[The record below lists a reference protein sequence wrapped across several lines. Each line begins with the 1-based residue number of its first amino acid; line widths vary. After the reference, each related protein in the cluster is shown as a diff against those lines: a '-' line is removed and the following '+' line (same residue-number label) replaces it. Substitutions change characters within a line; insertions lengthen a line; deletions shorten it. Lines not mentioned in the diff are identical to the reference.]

1 MADLSKY
8 MSALYSEGGQIGNE
22 DMRQT
27 VEYQF
32 VKAYPSVN
40 STNGGSIH
48 SESNIRWLTKQFTK
62 KPFLIPHDGNP
73 EKDMFKMKG
82 SAGGING
89 VYVDGGMANI
99 DGYIVSIANDITDVY
114 FDCMDDTNF
123 GSNSSGV
130 IWTQVVQRT
139 IMDLSTELQ
148 NAEFKTFIGGTHDDS
163 ILEKLVEEGLEPT
176 AENIQEE
183 AYTRYEALMNSDTL
197 EPQKIGEITIT
208 YRDIDN
214 IKIVEYIDALPE
226 DDKNKFTPI
235 EDGTAYQA
243 TYDIQI
249 GFPKTYYGINDM
261 TIPFIFITDNFGFI
275 YTFYNANDNTDN
287 QVITTHYYPATR
299 EERIDMQNIHN
310 DMTVAGQPN
319 IPGTVINKMIP
330 DNKVYDMNECYSGG
344 TEASSSAQRGTV
356 LPNKED
362 LNNILNSNF
371 DTTTTADLFTIYGTK
386 TGIDISTLTH
396 IPIVRS
402 QKSGVSTILADKY
415 YCLPISNTTPF
426 DETYRKVL
434 KYFLKPTNINN
445 IDYPVAVFNNAGMLH
460 PYNEYIYN
468 DDEAIQVLEGYV
480 TFMRRVTNLLMDN
493 SYTSWNGITFNSNY
507 RSDPNGDNIT
517 KEDGPD
523 FRRNWAAMINCF
535 EVNGVDSDN
544 NILNTIK
551 ADVFENDEQSFYEFF
566 GVNYEEGINYSAIK
580 FHHIYNLFI
589 APYINTYMQ
598 IAWTAMFKNG
608 VVNEL
613 YCPPKALAPIR
624 EVGIGITDD
633 EYWSGKI
640 RLEHTYQ
647 ISSTKS
653 ITQNYNFTE
662 NADLYTDGGRLR
674 KFLCEP
680 EKVTFIKK
688 DLDNDIVTY
697 RNKVSDNAFANDN
710 NAFNM
715 CEDYITYIKRCSSND
730 RTFIHQDSD
739 NFLQNTQILLTSIPY
754 KITKLVL
761 NGNNVT
767 EAKFFDDYRLYKDNE
782 VYPSSTPS
790 SAIVPTTIKDYI
802 QNVQIDVN
810 TMLPRPNK
818 NTENNYLISHIPF
831 WYKVGNDYEKRES
844 TPSYILNITNIQTM
858 DYIDG
863 KSFGIDGFNFTGYT
877 QDWVTFVPMVFRL
890 YKDGQGYLLGKTPG
904 EDVDAGIVV
913 DYKFVKDVEDRD
925 FWFATVWLNTRRTTV
940 SYNIENNGADW
951 PVNTNNGTEDYLRTR
966 NMTIFDVDKIYTHDE
981 QGNYISYNQYMESFI
996 SSSSFA
1002 EVVDEKVSVI
1012 NDSIEEMNTTIINNK
1027 TELIQNN
1034 YEKCVIANAN
1044 VNNNLTILLLENPQN
1059 NYLYQDKSELSV
1071 DTIIL
1076 SNPILELEYPS
1087 SEITNTTVDTK
1098 GVNNKCRIKTI
1109 IHNGTTLEITSS
1121 ILSAEDTWIC
1131 NCGSV
1136 QNITQTLPDTVTVE
1150 ITLNTYFDKDIETMI
1165 TITFTPNNE
1174 HIIDIQ
1180 PIDGNKYPSKFA
1192 MDYITLTNL
1201 NLGIND
1207 ISAEDMHKYT
1217 EFGLAPILWNLGDKR
1232 TFYVDV
1238 LDVNDGSVV
1247 ESIPIPAVIVGFD
1260 CDPSIK
1266 ALGSVKHHIVWM
1278 TEIGNT
1284 LSEVDLIKI
1293 GMTENGVFPGF
1304 KANQGYTMHSSGV
1317 DDIEYIANKKY
1328 AFGTFMFMDGK
1339 YGHNTT
1345 QNAQL
1350 PVMKWLQNLVDVDK
1364 QINHENAYELR
1375 LVDSDIYTLLTST
1388 NEPWWW
1394 GQRTVYEKVGDNY
1407 NEVTFTGSGTTE
1419 DPINPSY
1426 VANSFYLKNDI
1437 LVNRYFDAP
1446 EEYSVFIP
1454 SYGTNPDFNSIPKYV
1469 LSAYNIYMYG
1479 ENYDYKVGVSYIV
1492 ENNENRTKT
1501 GVGNAWL
1508 PSLKELGV
1516 TSEMYDPDW
1525 EDTLEQTLYHVNDN
1539 TDIRNGNTT
1548 YTYTVNDT
1556 DYTYT
1561 INENQATYPL
1571 FKGRYKPFGHSNV
1584 LTRDCWVTSNTDA
1597 VDIDSLTDSTNSYD
1611 NYCTINDTTTQTVN
1625 RHLVVVGLDS
1635 TIVGTDYHTA
1645 DVIERATTDNSYINT
1660 EFCFATK

>member
-99 DGYIVSIANDITDVY
+99 DGYIVSIANDVTKVY

-123 GSNSSGV
+123 GSDSVGV

-148 NAEFKTFIGGTHDDS
+148 NAEFKTFIGGTHGDS
-163 ILEKLVEEGLEPT
+163 ILEKLEEEELEPT
-176 AENIQEE
+176 AINILNE
-183 AYTRYEALMNSDTL
+183 ANNRYKDLMDSDTL

-214 IKIVEYIDALPE
+214 IKIVEYINDLPE
-226 DDKNKFTPI
+226 EDKNKFTPI
-235 EDGTAYQA
+235 ESGTAYQA

-249 GFPKTYYGINDM
+249 GFPQTYYGINDM

-319 IPGTVINKMIP
+319 IPNTVINQMIP
-330 DNKVYDMNECYSGG
+330 EGKVYDMNECYSGG
-344 TEASSSAQRGTV
+344 TDASSPAQRGNA
-356 LPNKED
+356 LPNKKD
-362 LNNILNSNF
+362 LNTILNSNF
-371 DTTTTADLFTIYGTK
+371 DTITTSDLFAIYSAK
-386 TGIDISTLTH
+386 TDIDVSTLTH
-396 IPIVRS
+396 IPRVRS

-415 YCLPISNTTPF
+415 YCLPINNTTPF
-426 DETYRKVL
+426 NETYRQVL
-434 KYFLKPTNINN
+434 KYFLKPTGINN
-445 IDYPVAVFNNAGMLH
+445 TDYPVAVFNNAGMLH

-468 DDEAIQVLEGYV
+468 NDDAIQVLEGYV
-480 TFMRRVTNLLMDN
+480 TFMRRVTNLLMNN
-493 SYTSWNGITFNSNY
+493 SYTSWNGITFNSGY

-535 EVNGVDSDN
+535 EVNGTAPDN
-544 NILNTIK
+544 NILDTIK
-551 ADVFENDEQSFYEFF
+551 VDIFESDEQSFYEFF
-566 GVNYEEGINYSAIK
+566 GVEYDEGTNYSAIK

-640 RLEHTYQ
+640 HLEHTYQ

-653 ITQNYNFTE
+653 ITQSYNFTE
-662 NADLYTDGGRLR
+662 NADLYTDGSRLR

-680 EKVTFIKK
+680 EKVAFIKK

-697 RNKVSDNAFANDN
+697 RNKVNSNAFTSDN
-710 NAFNM
+710 NAFAM

-730 RTFIHQDSD
+730 RTFIYQDNMNLLYS
-739 NFLQNTQILLTSIPY
+739 TQILLTSIPY
-754 KITKLVL
+754 KITKLIL
-761 NGNNVT
+761 NGDSVI
-767 EAKFFDDYRLYKDNE
+767 EDKFFDDYRLYKDE
-782 VYPSSTPS
+782 EAYPKNTPS
-790 SAIVPTTIKDYI
+790 SAIVPITIKDYI

-818 NTENNYLISHIPF
+818 NTENNYLISHIAF

-858 DYIDG
+858 DYVDG
-863 KSFGIDGFNFTGYT
+863 KSSGIDGFNFTGYT

-951 PVNTNNGTEDYLRTR
+951 PTNTNNGTEDYLRTR

-996 SSSSFA
+996 NNSSFA
-1002 EVVDEKVSVI
+1002 EVVDEKVSEI
-1012 NDSIEEMNTTIINNK
+1012 NSSIEEMNTTIINNK

-1034 YEKCVIANAN
+1034 YEKCIVANAN
-1044 VNNNLTILLLENPQN
+1044 VNDNHVILLLENPQN

-1087 SEITNTTVDTK
+1087 SETTNTSVDTK
-1098 GVNNKCRIKTI
+1098 AVNNKCRIKTI
-1109 IHNGTTLEITSS
+1109 IHNSTTIEIISS
-1121 ILSAEDTWIC
+1121 TLSAEDTWIC

-1136 QNITQTLPDTVTVE
+1136 QNTTQTSPDTVDVE

-1192 MDYITLTNL
+1192 MDYVTLTNL

-1207 ISAEDMHKYT
+1207 ISLEDVHKYT
-1217 EFGLAPILWNLGDKR
+1217 ELGLAPILWNVGDKR
-1232 TFYVDV
+1232 TFYIDV
-1238 LDVNDGSVV
+1238 TNDNNT
-1247 ESIPIPAVIVGFD
+1247 ETKAIDAVIVGFD
-1260 CDPSIK
+1260 CDPSIN
-1266 ALGSVKHHIVWM
+1266 ALGTVKHHIVWM
-1278 TEIGNT
+1278 TEMGKLTNEE
-1284 LSEVDLIKI
+1284 LRNL
-1293 GMTENGVFPGF
+1293 GMTEDGTHTGF
-1304 KANQGYTMHSSGV
+1304 KTNQGYSINNS
-1317 DDIEYIANKKY
+1317 EYTAINKY
-1328 AFGTFMFMDGK
+1328 TFNNYIFMDGEYDEDLSTPNK
-1339 YGHNTT
+1339 PAVMNWLATLANVTEGNYKFKLS
-1345 QNAQL
+1345 QN
-1350 PVMKWLQNLVDVDK
+1350 DVYT
-1364 QINHENAYELR
+1364 II
-1375 LVDSDIYTLLTST
+1375 SDVTA
-1388 NEPWWW
+1388 PWWW
-1394 GQRTVYEKVGDNY
+1394 GERSVYRENG
-1407 NEVTFTGSGTTE
+1407 
-1419 DPINPSY
+1419 
-1426 VANSFYLKNDI
+1426 NDYI
-1437 LVNRYFDAP
+1437 LVEDEPYPTYASNEFYVKNNILVDRYFDALTK
-1446 EEYSVFIP
+1446 Y
-1454 SYGTNPDFNSIPKYV
+1454 TLDDTDPDFNNIPKYV
-1469 LSAYNIYMYG
+1469 LSSYNIYMYDTD
-1479 ENYDYKVGVSYIV
+1479 YKYKVGISCMP
-1492 ENNENRTKT
+1492 NNNP
-1501 GVGNAWL
+1501 GLNIIPDVGNLWL

-1561 INENQATYPL
+1561 INKNQATYPL
-1571 FKGRYKPFGHSNV
+1571 FKGRYKPFGYSV
-1584 LTRDCWVTSNTDA
+1584 VITRDCWVTSNTDA
-1597 VDIDSLTDSTNSYD
+1597 VDIDSLTSGTNSFD

-1625 RHLVVVGLDS
+1625 RHLVAVGLNS

-1645 DVIERATTDNSYINT
+1645 DVIDRATTDNMYIKT

>member
-48 SESNIRWLTKQFTK
+48 SESNVRWLTKQFTK

-148 NAEFKTFIGGTHDDS
+148 NAEFKTFIGGTHNDS
-163 ILEKLVEEGLEPT
+163 ILEKLEEEGLEPT

-344 TEASSSAQRGTV
+344 TEASSPAQRGNV

-386 TGIDISTLTH
+386 TGIDISTLTR

-415 YCLPISNTTPF
+415 YCLPISNTIPF

-493 SYTSWNGITFNSNY
+493 SYTSWNGITFNNDY
-507 RSDPNGDNIT
+507 RSDPNGDDIT

-523 FRRNWAAMINCF
+523 FRRNWASMINCF

-566 GVNYEEGINYSAIK
+566 GVNYEEGINYSTIK

-589 APYINTYMQ
+589 TPYINTYMQ

-710 NAFNM
+710 NAFTM

-730 RTFIHQDSD
+730 RTFIHQDND

-767 EAKFFDDYRLYKDNE
+767 EDKFFDDYRLYKDNE
-782 VYPSSTPS
+782 AYPSSTPS

-818 NTENNYLISHIPF
+818 NTENNYLTSHISF
-831 WYKVGNDYEKRES
+831 WYKVGDNYEKRES
-844 TPSYILNITNIQTM
+844 TPSYTLNITNIQTM
-858 DYIDG
+858 DYVDG
-863 KSFGIDGFNFTGYT
+863 KSFGVDGFNFTGYT

-913 DYKFVKDVEDRD
+913 DYKFVKDIEDRD

-1012 NDSIEEMNTTIINNK
+1012 NDSIEEINTTITNNK

-1034 YEKCVIANAN
+1034 YEKCVVANAN
-1044 VNNNLTILLLENPQN
+1044 VNNDRTILLLENPQN
-1059 NYLYQDKSELSV
+1059 NYLYQDKSQLSV

-1087 SEITNTTVDTK
+1087 SETTNTTVDTK

-1109 IHNGTTLEITSS
+1109 IHNGTTIEITSS

-1136 QNITQTLPDTVTVE
+1136 QNITQTSPDTVTVE

-1192 MDYITLTNL
+1192 MDYITLANL

-1217 EFGLAPILWNLGDKR
+1217 ELGLAPILWNLGDKR
-1232 TFYVDV
+1232 TFYI
-1238 LDVNDGSVV
+1238 DVNDGNNV
-1247 ESIPIPAVIVGFD
+1247 ESIPVPAVIVGFD

-1266 ALGSVKHHIVWM
+1266 ALGTVKHHIVWM

-1284 LSEVDLIKI
+1284 LSDANLRKI
-1293 GMTENGVFPGF
+1293 GMTEDDRVGF
-1304 KANQGYTMHSSGV
+1304 KANQGYS
-1317 DDIEYIANKKY
+1317 INNLEYTAINKY
-1328 AFGTFMFMDGK
+1328 TFNNYIFMDGEYDEDLSTPNRPVVMNWLATLANVTEGNYK
-1339 YGHNTT
+1339 FKLS
-1345 QNAQL
+1345 QND
-1350 PVMKWLQNLVDVDK
+1350 MYTIISDVT
-1364 QINHENAYELR
+1364 A
-1375 LVDSDIYTLLTST
+1375 
-1388 NEPWWW
+1388 PWWW
-1394 GQRTVYEKVGDNY
+1394 GERCTYRKNGNDYILIEDEPYPTYVS
-1407 NEVTFTGSGTTE
+1407 NEF
-1419 DPINPSY
+1419 Y
-1426 VANSFYLKNDI
+1426 VKNNI
-1437 LVNRYFDAP
+1437 LVDRYFDALTK
-1446 EEYSVFIP
+1446 Y
-1454 SYGTNPDFNSIPKYV
+1454 TLDDTDPDFNNIPKYV
-1469 LSAYNIYMYG
+1469 LSSYNIYMYDTD
-1479 ENYDYKVGVSYIV
+1479 YKYKVGISCTP
-1492 ENNENRTKT
+1492 NNNT
-1501 GVGNAWL
+1501 GLNIIPDVGNLWL

-1516 TSEMYDPDW
+1516 TSQMYDPFF
-1525 EDTLEQTLYHVNDN
+1525 EDTLEQTLYAVNDN

-1571 FKGRYKPFGHSNV
+1571 FKGRYKPFGNSVV

-1597 VDIDSLTDSTNSYD
+1597 EGIDSLTGETNSYN

-1625 RHLVVVGLDS
+1625 RHLVAVGLNS
-1635 TIVGTDYHTA
+1635 SIGTDYHTA
-1645 DVIERATTDNSYINT
+1645 DIMDRATTDNMYIKT